1 MEILHDILHVLLHSL
16 GELALMLPIL
26 FLTYLGMEALEH
38 HAREKTLSRISGAK
52 RVGPLL
58 GGALGIIPQCGV
70 AGGAANLYAG
80 RVITAGTFLAV
91 LLSTSDEMIP
101 VLISNGRVDLI
112 AKTLGF
118 KLIFAVLAGFIFD
131 GALHLYRKRKPR
143 DHHAKSYGECC
154 DGHSHGEE
162 YGIEIHEMC
171 HREGCECHGGVLRPA
186 LRHTLR
192 AALLILAVSFSVSLA
207 VHFIGE
213 ERLVDILPDLPVLG
227 EAVAAL
233 VGFIPSC
240 SVSVVLTEFY
250 LGGIIGAGEMMAGLL
265 VNGGVGLL
273 VLFKMNRGEG
283 AMKKNIALCA
293 VLYLFGLLGGLL
305 AGFII

>member
-1 MEILHDILHVLLHSL
+1 MEILHEILHVLLHSL

-26 FLTYLGMEALEH
+26 FLTYLAMEALEH

-52 RVGPLL
+52 RIGPLL
-58 GGALGIIPQCGV
+58 GGALGIIPQCGI
-70 AGGAANLYAG
+70 AGGAANLFAG

-91 LLSTSDEMIP
+91 LLATSDEMLPI
-101 VLISNGRVDLI
+101 LISNGEVGVIVKAL
-112 AKTLGF
+112 AF
-118 KLIFAVLAGFIFD
+118 KLIFAVFAGFAFD
-131 GALHLYRKRKPR
+131 IALQLYRKRKPR
-143 DHHAKSYGECC
+143 EHHAKSYGECC

-186 LRHTLR
+186 LRHTLKVS
-192 AALLILAVSFSVSLA
+192 LLIFAVSFAVSLA

-213 ERLVDILPDLPVLG
+213 ENLIGILPGLPVLG

-233 VGFIPSC
+233 VGLIPSC

-250 LGGIIGAGEMMAGLL
+250 LSGIISSGEMMAGLL

-283 AMKKNIALCA
+283 AMRKNLVFCA
-293 VLYLFGLLGGLL
+293 VLYLSGLIGGLL
-305 AGFII
+305 AGLFI